1 MVKTGIF
8 LKKFSK
14 FISRLFRERQIG
26 DYDFDL
32 SINEDDAKED
42 VPAAELIVKA
52 VAFFLDQEGYKIDF

>member
-1 MVKTGIF
+1 LVKTGIF
-8 LKKFSK
+8 PKEFSK

-42 VPAAELIVKA
+42 VRVAELIFKA
-52 VAFFLDQEGYKIDF
+52 VAFFLDQEGCKIDF